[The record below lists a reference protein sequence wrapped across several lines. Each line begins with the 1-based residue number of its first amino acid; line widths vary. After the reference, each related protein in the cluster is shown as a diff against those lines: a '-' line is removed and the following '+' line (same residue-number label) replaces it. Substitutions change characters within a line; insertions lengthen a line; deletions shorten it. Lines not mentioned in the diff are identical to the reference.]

1 MLLKDTV
8 NSCIEYRILGL
19 AAEAAFFTLLSVP
32 PLLLSLIGLLG
43 YVDSW
48 TGASTIASVEA
59 NLLEASRT
67 VLSDKGV
74 SEIAQPILEDVMKG
88 GRPDIISLGFLFALW
103 SGSRAVN
110 VFIDTITV
118 MYGLD
123 GARGIVRTRLLSF
136 LLFLVALL
144 IGSVALPLMVA
155 GPDAVVKVVPWSA
168 TVVQVFYWPVVIVLS
183 VAFLT
188 TLYHVSVPVRSP
200 WVEDVPGALVA
211 LAMWVLGSFLLRIYL
226 TNTVEG
232 PTIYGSLAAPV
243 AVLLWIGVSAFAV
256 LVGAAVNA
264 AIDRVWPSV
273 ATAAARAAQERA
285 RQAQI
290 AEYVARAAAWR
301 RHGGEEYSVFPDLG
315 EPAPTGFSDDADY
328 ADYSDEPEM
337 PSEFPERWS
346 RFLPPEDVGS
356 RLRHHLRLG
365 ADPGRPD
372 EDPGAEGGP
381 GKPPPADG
389 TREMNGTQ
397 GGDGAH
403 GLDGASGTSGTN
415 GRGVANGWA
424 VGPGPAGSADGA
436 AVQGGQ
442 GGWWVTETE
451 NGEDVWGGGTA
462 RPPVPPAGRHRRDD
476 HRP

>member
-1 MLLKDTV
+1 MQSAARENPERPPGRLHRARALYRNVSKRRTAWLLLKDTV
-8 NSCIEYRILGL
+8 NSCMEYRILGL

-43 YVDSW
+43 YVDAW
-48 TGASTIASVEA
+48 TGADTIRSLEN

-74 SEIAQPILEDVMKG
+74 TQIAQPILHDVMKG
-88 GRPDIISLGFLFALW
+88 GRPDVISIGFLFALW

-123 GARGIVRTRLLSF
+123 GTRGIVKTRLLAF
-136 LLFLVALL
+136 VLFIVALL

-155 GPDAVVKVVPWSA
+155 GPDAVVNVVPWST
-168 TVVQVFYWPVVIVLS
+168 TVVQVLYWPVVIVLS
-183 VAFLT
+183 VVFLT

-226 TNTVEG
+226 TNTIEG

-264 AIDRVWPSV
+264 AIDRVWPAA
-273 ATAAARAAQERA
+273 ATSAARAANERLRQE
-285 RQAQI
+285 QA
-290 AEYVARAAAWR
+290 AEYVARATARA
-301 RHGGEEYSVFPDLG
+301 EDPDD
-315 EPAPTGFSDDADY
+315 PD
-328 ADYSDEPEM
+328 M

-346 RFLPPEDVGS
+346 RFLPPEDVTS
-356 RLRHHLRLG
+356 RLR
-365 ADPGRPD
+365 
-372 EDPGAEGGP
+372 
-381 GKPPPADG
+381 
-389 TREMNGTQ
+389 TQ
-397 GGDGAH
+397 A
-403 GLDGASGTSGTN
+403 
-415 GRGVANGWA
+415 RGQH
-424 VGPGPAGSADGA
+424 PSPH
-436 AVQGGQ
+436 GGQ
-442 GGWWVTETE
+442 HPSPHK
-451 NGEDVWGGGTA
+451 GEDRGE
-462 RPPVPPAGRHRRDD
+462 
-476 HRP
+476 